1 MEFSSIKFDFEISA
15 VQNSGLPEID
25 RPEVV
30 FCGRSNVGKS
40 SLINKTMGRR
50 GLARVSATPG
60 KTATVNSYL
69 SKPLRIIDLPGY
81 GYAKKSKKEKSLFS
95 SIITEYLFYR
105 EFDLAIVLVDLRHD
119 AMEIDLAM
127 ISQLVEGEIPF
138 IICFTKADKISPK
151 RGEETINSFREKL
164 PYFDDIV
171 HIVTSSEKG
180 WGIDK
185 LQDVLV
191 EIIGE

>member
-1 MEFSSIKFDFEISA
+1 MKFSSIKFDFEISA

-60 KTATVNSYL
+60 KTATINSYL
-69 SKPLRIIDLPGY
+69 AKEIRIIDLPGY

-95 SIITEYLFYR
+95 SIITEYLFSR
-105 EFDLAIVLVDLRHD
+105 EFDLAVVLVDLRHN

-127 ISQLVEGEIPF
+127 IEQLVAGEIPF
-138 IICFTKADKISPK
+138 IISFTKADKLSPK
-151 RGEETINSFREKL
+151 KGEETINSFREKL
-164 PYFDDIV
+164 SYFDDIV
-171 HIVTSSEKG
+171 HVVTSSEKG
-180 WGIDK
+180 WGIDE
-185 LQDVLV
+185 LQNILV
-191 EIIGE
+191 EIIGD

>member
-1 MEFSSIKFDFEISA
+1 MEFSSIKFEFEISA

-60 KTATVNSYL
+60 KTATINSYL
-69 SKPLRIIDLPGY
+69 AKEIRIIDLPGY

-95 SIITEYLFYR
+95 AIITEYLFLR
-105 EFDLAIVLVDLRHD
+105 EFDLAVVLVDLRHH
-119 AMEIDLAM
+119 AMEIDVAM
-127 ISQLVEGEIPF
+127 IKQLVEGEIPF
-138 IICFTKADKISPK
+138 IICFTKADKLSAK
-151 RGEETINSFREKL
+151 KGEETINSFREKL
-164 PYFDDIV
+164 AYFDDIV
-171 HIVTSSEKG
+171 HVVTSSEKG
-180 WGIDK
+180 WGIDE
-185 LQDVLV
+185 LQNILA
-191 EIIGE
+191 EIIDV